1 MRLTKKQMN
10 GLLAN
15 SNALVR
21 GIGFLYL
28 RIATDPRNLWNWFE
42 TYIEDPMPIKP
53 SCANPETW
61 DLSIFSI
68 INTQVKLF
76 SYSWSF
82 CLIQNSWKFHQQST
96 HGTKILWNNAST
108 NSRANSSSYAR
119 KGNCLFL
126 DGNRAFFF
134 FCILLWVEFS
144 TKKYPSKDL
153 ETKWAFHRFI
163 YRDYFFLLYVC
174 DEPL

>member
-53 SCANPETW
+53 SCANPET
-61 DLSIFSI
+61 
-68 INTQVKLF
+68 
-76 SYSWSF
+76 
-82 CLIQNSWKFHQQST
+82 
-96 HGTKILWNNAST
+96 
-108 NSRANSSSYAR
+108 
-119 KGNCLFL
+119 
-126 DGNRAFFF
+126 
-134 FCILLWVEFS
+134 
-144 TKKYPSKDL
+144 
-153 ETKWAFHRFI
+153 
-163 YRDYFFLLYVC
+163 
-174 DEPL
+174 